1 VKAPLLIEIGCEE
14 IPARMIGPAARD
26 LAALAIQILD
36 RAGLAHGSSVAWGG
50 PRRLAVRIDEVAG
63 RQADRE
69 ETVLGPAAAVAFDKD
84 GKATPAGA
92 GFARKQGIAPE
103 DLLRLET
110 DKGAYSG
117 FTRRVTGKS
126 LGDVLAA
133 TLPAAVAGMSFPKT
147 MRWGT
152 GEHRWVRPVH
162 TLVVLH
168 GAEVLAVELLGVR
181 AGRTSPGHRFLSE
194 GEVAIADPTRY
205 ADALREAKVVVD
217 PAERRSTLRDALV
230 AAAER
235 AGGELVA
242 DDALLDEVKDLV
254 EWPGVVVGRFDDA
267 FLDLPREILVTTLR
281 HHQKSFG
288 VQRGPALLPV
298 FLSVADTDRDPGGH
312 VRRGNE
318 WVVVGRLAD
327 ARFFWEEDRKRPLA
341 ERAAD
346 LERVVF
352 HKKLGSYA
360 EKVRRVAGIAEAI
373 APRAGGDPVRAARAA
388 SLSKCDLVTGLVGE
402 FPELQGVVGG
412 LLLRAEGA
420 DPELARS
427 VAEHYRPVSADGA
440 IPGGVDGAVVAL
452 ADRLDTIRGLLEAGE
467 APTGSRDPFGF
478 RRAASGIFRILAE
491 RPLPLSLA
499 DLFQAVGQS
508 KATYGFLQERLILWL
523 EDRGYSPNEIW
534 AVRRHNVSPTD
545 FDGWTLP
552 QILDRL
558 NVVATLRGREDFAK
572 LVELTKRV
580 DNILVKQGETG
591 GPAPAPGS
599 ALTFSESA
607 PAALSLSRVHDEV
620 LPKILAASEQSDF
633 TRVVDQLSRLVPA
646 VSKFFDDVL
655 VLDPGNPGATQARCD
670 LLARVRTTV
679 TRDFDIRELAGQA
692 DAKR

>member
-1 VKAPLLIEIGCEE
+1 MKAPLLIEIGCEE

-26 LAALAIQILD
+26 LAALTLQLLD
-36 RAGLAHGSSVAWGG
+36 RAGLPHGAAAAWGG
-50 PRRLAVRIDEVAG
+50 PRRLAVRVDEVAG
-63 RQADRE
+63 RQVDRD

-92 GFARKQGIAPE
+92 GFARKQGIAPG
-103 DLLRLET
+103 DLVRLET

-117 FTRRVTGKS
+117 FTRRVTGRS
-126 LGDVLAA
+126 LGEILASA
-133 TLPAAVAGMSFPKT
+133 LPAAVASMSFPKT

-162 TLVVLH
+162 SVVVLH
-168 GAEVLAVELLGVR
+168 GADVLDVELLGAR
-181 AGRTSPGHRFLSE
+181 SGRTSAGHRFLAPNPVVITEPS
-194 GEVAIADPTRY
+194 RY

-217 PAERRSTLRDALV
+217 PAERRAALHRALV
-230 AAAER
+230 AAAGE

-242 DDALLDEVKDLV
+242 DEALLDEVKDLV

-288 VQRGPALLPV
+288 VQRGSALIPA

-327 ARFFWEEDRKRPLA
+327 ARFFWDEDRKHPLA
-341 ERAAD
+341 DRAAE

-352 HKKLGSYA
+352 QKKLGSYA
-360 EKVRRVAGIAEAI
+360 EKVKRVAGIADAI
-373 APRAGGDPVRAARAA
+373 ARRVGADPVRAARAA

-420 DPELARS
+420 DPEVARA
-427 VAEHYRPVSADGA
+427 VAEHYRPASSDDA
-440 IPGGVDGAVVAL
+440 IPGSVDGAVVAS
-452 ADRLDTIRGLLEAGE
+452 ADRLDTICGLLEAGE
-467 APTGSRDPFGF
+467 APTGSRDPFGL

-491 RPLPLSLA
+491 RPLPLSMG
-499 DLFQAVGQS
+499 DLFEVTGQS
-508 KATYGFLQERLILWL
+508 TAVHAFLQERLNRWL

-534 AVRRHNVSPTD
+534 AVRRQKVSPTD
-545 FDGWTLP
+545 FDAWTIP
-552 QILDRL
+552 QIRERL
-558 NVVATLRGREDFAK
+558 EVVATLRGREDFAK

-580 DNILVKQGETG
+580 DNILVKQASTRDASFKFEET
-591 GPAPAPGS
+591 
-599 ALTFSESA
+599 A
-607 PAALSLSRVHDEV
+607 PAALTLARLHADLAPNIV
-620 LPKILAASEQSDF
+620 AASEKSEF
-633 TRVVDQLSRLVPA
+633 NRVVDLLAGLIPA

-655 VLDPGNPGATQARCD
+655 VLDPKNPGATYARCD

>member
-1 VKAPLLIEIGCEE
+1 MKAPLLIEIGCEE

-26 LAALAIQILD
+26 LAALTLQILD
-36 RAGLAHGSSVAWGG
+36 RAGLSHGETASWGG
-50 PRRLAVRIDEVAG
+50 PRRLAVRVDEVAG
-63 RQADRE
+63 RQVDRE

-92 GFARKQGIAPE
+92 GFARKRGVDPSA
-103 DLLRLET
+103 LVRLET
-110 DKGAYSG
+110 EKGAYAG
-117 FTRRVTGKS
+117 FAHRVTGKTLAEVLEAS
-126 LGDVLAA
+126 L
-133 TLPAAVAGMSFPKT
+133 PSAVAGMYFPKT

-168 GAEVLAVELLGVR
+168 GVDVLDLQLLGAR
-181 AGRTSPGHRFLSE
+181 SGRTSLGHRFLAA
-194 GEVAIADPTRY
+194 GEVTIIEPARY
-205 ADALREAKVVVD
+205 VDELREAKVVVD
-217 PAERRSTLRDALV
+217 PAERRTVLHRALV
-230 AAAER
+230 AAAQG
-235 AGGELVA
+235 AGGELVV
-242 DDALLDEVKDLV
+242 DEALLDEVKDLV
-254 EWPGVVVGRFDDA
+254 EWPGIVVGRFDDA

-288 VQRGPALLPV
+288 VQRGSALIPA

-318 WVVVGRLAD
+318 WVVVGRLTD
-327 ARFFWEEDRKRPLA
+327 ARFFWDEDRKHPLA
-341 ERAAD
+341 DRAAD

-360 EKVRRVAGIAEAI
+360 EKVKRVAGIADAI
-373 APRAGGDPVRAARAA
+373 ARRVGADPVRAARAA

-420 DPELARS
+420 DPEVARA
-427 VAEHYRPVSADGA
+427 VAEHYRPASSDDA
-440 IPGGVDGAVVAL
+440 IPGSVDGAVVAS
-452 ADRLDTIRGLLEAGE
+452 ADRLDTIRGLLEDGE
-467 APTGSRDPFGF
+467 APTGSRDPFGL

-491 RPLPLSLA
+491 RPLPLSMA
-499 DLFQAVGQS
+499 DLFEVSGRSAAVN
-508 KATYGFLQERLILWL
+508 AFLQERLNRWL

-534 AVRRHNVSPTD
+534 AVRRQNVSPTD
-545 FDGWTLP
+545 FDAWTIP
-552 QILDRL
+552 QIKERL
-558 NVVATLRGREDFAK
+558 EVVATLRGREDFAK

-580 DNILVKQGETG
+580 DNILVKQE
-591 GPAPAPGS
+591 P
-599 ALTFSESA
+599 ALTRDASFKFEETA
-607 PAALSLSRVHDEV
+607 PAALTLARLHADLAPDIV
-620 LPKILAASEQSDF
+620 AASEKSEF
-633 TRVVDQLSRLVPA
+633 NRVVDLLAGLIPA

-655 VLDPGNPGATQARCD
+655 VLDPKNPGATYARCD